1 MKPTFHPLTITEVR
15 PETEDCISIAFAV
28 PDEWKQ
34 AYAYQPGQYL
44 TLRAKIA
51 GEDVRRSY
59 SLCSSPL
66 DEEWRVAIKHI
77 PDGKF
82 SSYAHES
89 LRPGDQLEVMTPTG
103 NFTLPDGPATRQY
116 VAFAA
121 GSGITPILSM
131 LKTVLRAEPDS
142 TFTLFYGNRR
152 ADSVIFREEIEG
164 LKNSYLGRLAVHYV
178 LSRQHPGSELF
189 YGRIDGERCAQFA
202 RHLFDPATV
211 DAFYLCGPETMIRS
225 VTAALETLKVP
236 KERIHFEL
244 FTSPLGALGG
254 ETRVRAKPQKKIL
267 ATIHIVQDAKSFAFP
282 LDSQGETLLDAALK
296 GGADLPFACKG
307 GVCSTCKARVL
318 EGEVEMEVNY
328 ALEPDEVA
336 AGYVLTCQ
344 AHPVSER
351 VTVSFDE

>member
-1 MKPTFHPLTITEVR
+1 MPKFHPLTVTDIR
-15 PETEDCISIAFAV
+15 PETDDCVSIAFAV
-28 PDEWKQ
+28 PAELTE
-34 AYAYQPGQYL
+34 AYVYQPGQYL
-44 TLRAKIA
+44 TLRAEVN

-59 SLCSSPL
+59 SLCSSPV
-66 DEEWRVAIKHI
+66 EGEWRVAIKRI

-82 SSYAHES
+82 STYAHTQ
-89 LRPGDQLEVMTPTG
+89 LHAGDTLDVMTPTG
-103 NFTLPDGPATRQY
+103 NFVLDTDPAAARHY

-131 LKTVLRAEPDS
+131 LKTVLAAEPQS
-142 TFTLFYGNRR
+142 RFTLFYGNRR
-152 ADSVIFREEIEG
+152 ASEVIFREEIEG
-164 LKNSYLGRLAVHYV
+164 LKNLHLGRLAVHYV

-189 YGRIDGERCAQFA
+189 YGRIDGARCTQFA
-202 RHLFDPATV
+202 ARLFDAAAV
-211 DAFYLCGPETMIRS
+211 AGYYLCGPEPMIRS
-225 VTAALETLKVP
+225 VTSALQDLGVDKSN
-236 KERIHFEL
+236 IHFEL

-254 ETRVRAKPQKKIL
+254 ETRVRAKPQRKIL
-267 ATIHIVQDAKSFAFP
+267 AEVEIIQDAKAFTFG

-318 EGEVEMEVNY
+318 KGEVEMELNY

-344 AHPVSER
+344 AHPVTEK
-351 VTVSFDE
+351 VTISFDE